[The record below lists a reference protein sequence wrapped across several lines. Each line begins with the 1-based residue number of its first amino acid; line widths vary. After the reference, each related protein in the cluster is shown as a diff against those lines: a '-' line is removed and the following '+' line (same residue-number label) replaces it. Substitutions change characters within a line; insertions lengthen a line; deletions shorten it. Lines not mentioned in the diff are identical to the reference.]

1 MGASWVHGRTPW
13 RGRRV
18 AVLDVRGAAM
28 TTDEHW
34 LASFEAHLLRRLLSA
49 RALELALVSEVT
61 YLEPPARGDDDVV
74 VAALELSPEVAR
86 VSLRLTY
93 GLDLE
98 RVLVG
103 ACSRCTPMFGP
114 CAHMAVLAV
123 DLASSAALR
132 QALLDGADSGPA
144 IVAAPARRRALRVER
159 AFEGALGD
167 WLGASAAPRAV
178 ELSAAPATRSEGP
191 VGRDYGAR
199 RAAGDAGAVASLSV
213 FVRPVGDKRLLAPR
227 EVVRL
232 GDFSLRDRR
241 VLEHVAD
248 RGGARKA
255 AVASGVE
262 ASLALEAMRRHGNVY
277 NAAFKAKL
285 AFLPARARPVLRV
298 VADAPGGVER
308 VEAVWSMGDASG
320 DVPFAEATYFPGP
333 FPYVWT
339 RAGALHA
346 LEPDV
351 DPQLLARLVAAPTLD
366 VPPGRLRDVG
376 LRLYQAARARGVALP
391 SPETFGLPSLE
402 VPRFVLRVEGEP
414 LAVRATLVAAYT
426 RREIVLAPA
435 PSGPAPELGSAEL
448 RELELETRALTHLAA
463 AGLEVTEGEGG
474 ELTLEASGEAAVRF
488 FHSTLP
494 ALRAARE
501 PSVEIALSARLARVR
516 VGAPVE
522 ARVHVVLEGGWLGT
536 RVKLASG
543 ELAVEL
549 ARVQEALVASSGWV
563 VLDDGTLS
571 RISAEVG
578 ALAREA
584 YQVLGESGAGLL
596 PPHQL
601 GRIDRWI
608 EANDG
613 RVDAAVQRLRQRLRA
628 LAVATEPD
636 LPTGLVATLRPYQK
650 LGLAWL
656 QFLRTLGAGGLLADD
671 MGLGKTVTTLA
682 FLLREREESGARPS
696 LVVCPTSVAGGWV
709 REAARFT
716 PGLRVHLYH
725 GAARGSLTPEVL
737 AEHDVFVTTYAL
749 LRRDVEAL
757 EKIPFRA
764 VVLDEA
770 QNIKSAESQAARAAR
785 RLRADL
791 RLCLTGTPMEN
802 RLRELWS
809 LASFANPGI
818 LGSVQTFERLYERPI
833 STDPSS
839 AAGEELRAL
848 LRPFLLR
855 RTKKEV
861 LPELP
866 PKTEMDRVV
875 TLSRED
881 RRIYD
886 ALAHTLRE
894 SVRRDIE
901 RRGLRASTLSV
912 FTALTRLRQMACDPR
927 LVDPRL
933 SDRMSAK
940 REAFLDLVR
949 ELVQTGRRA
958 LVFSQFVALLTLW
971 RVDLDAEGIAYEYL
985 DGATVKRDE
994 VVRRF
999 QEGSAPLFLI
1009 SLKAGGSGLNLTAAD
1024 TVIHC
1029 DPWWNPAVEDQATDR
1044 AYRIGQEQAVT
1055 VVRLVARGTIEEK
1068 IGALKAK
1075 KRELTSAIISDEP
1088 RALRGITEDDLRLL
1102 LGDAVPEGLDGLGEG
1117 EEGEAREAAA
1127 PTDLLASLSE
1137 VLDPDYDAL
1146 VAEVTWWLTRS
1157 GRPIAELARGADV
1170 PPAFAARLAAGE
1182 PFPCSRA
1189 VATRLRERM
1198 ASR

>member
-1 MGASWVHGRTPW
+1 VTEPS
-13 RGRRV
+13 
-18 AVLDVRGAAM
+18 
-28 TTDEHW
+28 EHW

-49 RALELALVSEVT
+49 RAFELALESAVT
-61 YLEPPARGDDDVV
+61 YREAPTRGRGDLVE
-74 VAALELSPEVAR
+74 ATLEASPEEAR
-86 VSLRLTY
+86 VSLRLTP
-93 GLDLE
+93 GDERE
-98 RVLVG
+98 RVLMG

-123 DLASSAALR
+123 DLAASAELR
-132 QALLDGADSGPA
+132 QALLDDTETGPV
-144 IVAAPARRRALRVER
+144 VAGAPARRRALRVER

-167 WLGASAAPRAV
+167 WLGSRPPPRAIV
-178 ELSAAPATRSEGP
+178 LAAAPAPRGEAP

-199 RAAGDAGAVASLSV
+199 RASGDVPGAALAV
-213 FVRPVGDKRLLAPR
+213 FARPLGEKLGDKRLLPPR
-227 EVVRL
+227 ELVRL
-232 GDFSLRDRR
+232 ADFSLRDRR
-241 VLEHVAD
+241 VLEHLSD
-248 RGGARKA
+248 RAGARKA
-255 AVASGVE
+255 ALASGVE
-262 ASLALEAMRRHGNVY
+262 ASLALEAMRVHGNVY
-277 NAAFKAKL
+277 NASFKAKL
-285 AFLPARARPVLRV
+285 AFRAERVRPALRVLPAEPG
-298 VADAPGGVER
+298 APER
-308 VEAVWSMGDASG
+308 VMAVWSVGAG
-320 DVPFAEATYFPGP
+320 EPDVPVGEASFFPGP

-339 RAGALHA
+339 QAGALHP

-351 DPQLLARLVAAPTLD
+351 DPDLVRRLVAAPTLE

-376 LRLYQAARARGVALP
+376 LRLFQSARARGVSLP
-391 SPETFGLPSLE
+391 SPETFGLPALE
-402 VPRFVLRVEGEP
+402 VPRFLLRVEGEP
-414 LAVRATLVAAYT
+414 LAVRATLVALYA
-426 RREIVLAPA
+426 RGEVVLAPTDASA
-435 PSGPAPELGSAEL
+435 PPPDPEGL
-448 RELELETRALTHLAA
+448 RDLELEARALAHLGA
-463 AGLEVTEGEGG
+463 AGLDVSPGDDDAREGC
-474 ELTLEASGEAAVRF
+474 LEAAGEAAVRF
-488 FHSTLP
+488 FQTTLP
-494 ALRAARE
+494 ALRALRE

-549 ARVQEALVASSGWV
+549 SRVRDALTANAGWV
-563 VLDDGTLS
+563 ALDDGTLT
-571 RISAEVG
+571 RISAEVD
-578 ALAREA
+578 ALSREA
-584 YQVLGESGAGLL
+584 LQVLGESGAGLL

-613 RVDAAVQRLRQRLRA
+613 RVDAAVKRLRKRLRA

-636 LPTGLVATLRPYQK
+636 LPSGLVATLRPYQK

-682 FLLREREESGARPS
+682 FLLREKELSGPRPS

-709 REAARFT
+709 REAERFT
-716 PGLRVHLYH
+716 PGLRVRLYH
-725 GAARGSLTPEVL
+725 GAARGNLTPEVL
-737 AEHDVFVTTYAL
+737 AEHDLFVTTYAL
-749 LRRDVEAL
+749 LRRDVDAL
-757 EKIPFRA
+757 EKIAFRA

-770 QNIKSAESQAARAAR
+770 QNVKSAESQAARAAG
-785 RLRADL
+785 RLRGDL

-818 LGSVQTFERLYERPI
+818 LGGVRDFERLYERPL

-839 AAGEELRAL
+839 AVGDELRAL

-855 RTKKEV
+855 RTKRDV

-866 PKTEMDRVV
+866 PKTEIDRVV
-875 TLSRED
+875 SLSRAD

-933 SDRMSAK
+933 SDRPSAK
-940 REAFLDLVR
+940 REAFLELAR
-949 ELVQTGRRA
+949 ELSQTGRRA

-971 RVDLDAEGIAYEYL
+971 RADLDAEGIAYEYL

-999 QEGSAPLFLI
+999 QEGAAPLFLI
-1009 SLKAGGSGLNLTAAD
+1009 SLKAGGAGLNLTAAD

-1044 AYRIGQEQAVT
+1044 AYRIGQDQPVT

-1068 IGALKAK
+1068 IGSLKAK
-1075 KRELTSAIISDEP
+1075 KRALTSAIISDEP

-1102 LGDAVPEGLDGLGEG
+1102 LGDAVPEALDA
-1117 EEGEAREAAA
+1117 EEDAADDVREAAAA
-1127 PTDLLASLSE
+1127 PTDLLATLSA

-1146 VAEVTWWLTRS
+1146 VAEVAWWLARS
-1157 GRPIAELARGADV
+1157 GRAISELARAADV
-1170 PPAFAARLAAGE
+1170 PPAFVARLAAGE

-1189 VATRLRERM
+1189 VASRLRARM
-1198 ASR
+1198 ETR